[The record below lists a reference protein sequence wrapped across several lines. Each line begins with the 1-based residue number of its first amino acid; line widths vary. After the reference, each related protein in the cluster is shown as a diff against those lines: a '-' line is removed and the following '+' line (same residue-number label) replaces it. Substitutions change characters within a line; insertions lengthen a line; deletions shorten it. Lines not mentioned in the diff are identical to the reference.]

1 MNCLECKNLE
11 EAFESRLS
19 QYIDACT
26 AAYYRVTTELAA
38 KKNVDMERAKNALEE
53 HQLVCVFAA
62 EVRQSGPEQLKS
74 RRLTDAELAERAGV
88 SKASALECSYD

>member
-38 KKNVDMERAKNALEE
+38 KKNVDMERAMNALEE

-62 EVRQSGPEQLKS
+62 EVRQSGPRASHTVKLSQDRPEGRDS
-74 RRLTDAELAERAGV
+74 RFN
-88 SKASALECSYD
+88 YF